1 MKNVE
6 FYDWKLNSGKPFSC
20 LVPEYNGSI
29 KPRRPDMHSAL
40 HLGLVLNGECT
51 GRFAG
56 ERVRSTAGEF
66 YLTAPW
72 EPHCTITTAPY
83 CRLLLLNIDLVSLQS
98 AFFTAGDHLET
109 LLLMPPEQ
117 RMRHINV
124 KLRETAIREMLME
137 MINMAESSRKELLL
151 WNLIQNVFIRILPE
165 AELAAEPR
173 GDYQRLL
180 PALKGLSGRM
190 LSTGEAAKKCS
201 LSTGYF
207 SILFKK
213 QFGMSFGRYERNF
226 RLNGAEDALRRG
238 SSLKEAAYNWGFCD
252 KSHLARL
259 LKRRTGQ

>member
-1 MKNVE
+1 MKSVE

-20 LVPEYNGSI
+20 LQLEYSENVQ
-29 KPRRPDMHSAL
+29 PRPPDMHSAL
-40 HLGLVLNGECT
+40 HLGLVQNGECT

-72 EPHCTITTAPY
+72 EPHYTITTAPY
-83 CRLLLLNIDLVSLQS
+83 CQLVLLNIDLASLQNT
-98 AFFTAGDHLET
+98 FFTAGDHLET
-109 LLLMPPEQ
+109 LLLMPPEE
-117 RMRHINV
+117 RMRHINL
-124 KLRETAIREMLME
+124 KLRATAIREMLME
-137 MINMAESSRKELLL
+137 IVDMTENCQRELLL
-151 WNLIQNVFIRILPE
+151 WNLIQNIFIRVLPE
-165 AELAAEPR
+165 AEPTVEPS

-190 LSTGEAAKKCS
+190 LSTEEAAKKCS
-201 LSTGYF
+201 LSAGYF

-226 RLNGAEDALRRG
+226 RLNGAENALRRG

-259 LKRRTGQ
+259 LKKRSGQ